1 MRLFRPNVRRML
13 KKRDVNGL
21 IRAVNDEER
30 GIRLAAIEALGEI
43 GDLRAVEPL
52 IASLQDGSWGVR
64 SSAATAL
71 GSIGDGRAVKPLSSL
86 IKDSKKV
93 VRKAAAEALEKI
105 GPLADPESLAW
116 YLVAL
121 EQWDRAVSLSEV
133 AVEPLVVALG
143 NGEVDAA
150 RALGEIG
157 SALAT
162 EPLVSAL
169 KDRDNYLRKAAARAL
184 EQIGLPSDPLLLA
197 WYAVEVG
204 DWDQVDRLGTA
215 TVEPLIFKL
224 TEYQHIGDG
233 RTARSA
239 AWRLQA
245 LYRSGSLSDADK
257 QGILA
262 MKSVMAKPHMDH
274 SEVFEEEDPPLTEHE
289 DYGIGVEL

>member
-43 GDLRAVEPL
+43 GDPRAVEPL

-71 GSIGDGRAVKPLSSL
+71 GAIGDGRAVKPLSSL
-86 IKDSKKV
+86 IRDGKKV
-93 VRKAAAEALEKI
+93 VRKAAAEALAKI

-121 EQWDRAVSLSEV
+121 EQWDRAVSLGEV

-143 NGEVDAA
+143 NGEVEAA

-157 SALAT
+157 SVRAT
-162 EPLVSAL
+162 EPLVSVL
-169 KDRDNYLRKAAARAL
+169 KDRDNWLRQAAARSL

-204 DWDQVDRLGTA
+204 DWDQVDLLGAA

-233 RTARSA
+233 YTARNA
-239 AWRLQA
+239 AWRLQT
-245 LYRSGSLSDADK
+245 LYRSGSLSDTDK

>member
-1 MRLFRPNVRRML
+1 ML

-43 GDLRAVEPL
+43 GDPRAVEPL

-71 GSIGDGRAVKPLSSL
+71 GAIGDGRAVKPLSSL

-93 VRKAAAEALEKI
+93 VRKAAAEALAKI

-121 EQWDRAVSLSEV
+121 EQWDRAVSLGEV

-157 SALAT
+157 SVRAT
-162 EPLVSAL
+162 EPLVSVL
-169 KDRDNYLRKAAARAL
+169 KDRDNWLRQAAARSL

-204 DWDQVDRLGTA
+204 DWDQVDLLGAA

-233 RTARSA
+233 YTARNA
-239 AWRLQA
+239 AWRLQT
-245 LYRSGSLSDADK
+245 LYRSGSLSDTDK

-262 MKSVMAKPHMDH
+262 MKSVMSKPHMDH

>member
-1 MRLFRPNVRRML
+1 ML

-43 GDLRAVEPL
+43 GDPRAVEPL

-71 GSIGDGRAVKPLSSL
+71 GAIGDGRAVKPLSSL
-86 IKDSKKV
+86 IRDGKKV
-93 VRKAAAEALEKI
+93 VRKAAAEALAKI

-121 EQWDRAVSLSEV
+121 EQWDRAVSLGEV

-143 NGEVDAA
+143 NGEVEAA

-157 SALAT
+157 SVRAT
-162 EPLVSAL
+162 EPLVSVL
-169 KDRDNYLRKAAARAL
+169 KDRDNWLRQAAARSL

-204 DWDQVDRLGTA
+204 DWDQVDLLGAA

-233 RTARSA
+233 YTARNA
-239 AWRLQA
+239 AWRLQT
-245 LYRSGSLSDADK
+245 LYRSGSLSDTDK